1 MKKKLVLLLCVLSC
15 LMLVTGCSLTRE
27 NKELSE
33 SKLKKTTQTRV
44 EDWFNTDYQAII
56 DQVEQQGG
64 IEVYKAQY
72 SRTDYENLK
81 ATFEEYKSY
90 TKMKDKYGAFKKIEK
105 KDYSLASSSASVSI
119 RVLTDKNK
127 RLVFT
132 STYDKY
138 GSETDFKV
146 EEYQSIG
153 SIMGRAGLNTVMS
166 MAIVFAVLIAISL
179 LISCFKFIGAAQNRQ
194 AKKEEPVVTAAP
206 VPPVPVEVEEGLT
219 DDLELVAVITAAIA
233 AASENESADGLVV
246 RSIIRRS

>member
-27 NKELSE
+27 NENLKEST
-33 SKLKKTTQTRV
+33 LKKTAQTRV
-44 EDWFNTDYQAII
+44 EEWFNTDYQAIV

-64 IEVYKAQY
+64 IEVYKEQY

-81 ATFEEYKSY
+81 ATFDEYKNF
-90 TKMKDKYGAFKKIEK
+90 TKLKDKYGAFKKIEK
-105 KDYSLASSSASVSI
+105 KEYCLASSASVSI
-119 RVLTDKNK
+119 RVLTEKNK
-127 RLVFT
+127 KIVFT
-132 STYDKY
+132 VSYDKY
-138 GSETDFKV
+138 GTETDFKV

-179 LISCFKFIGAAQNRQ
+179 LISCFKFIGAAQNKQ
-194 AKKEEPVVTAAP
+194 EKQETPAVPAPAPVVAAP
-206 VPPVPVEVEEGLT
+206 VAEENLA
-219 DDLELVAVITAAIA
+219 DDLELVAVISAAIA

-246 RSIIRRS
+246 RSIVRRS

>member
-15 LMLVTGCSLTRE
+15 LILATGCSLTRE
-27 NKELSE
+27 NKNLKE
-33 SKLKKTTQTRV
+33 STLKKTAQTRV
-44 EDWFNTDYQAII
+44 EEWFNTDYQAIV

-64 IEVYKAQY
+64 IEIYKEQY

-81 ATFEEYKSY
+81 ATFNEYKSF
-90 TKMKDKYGAFKKIEK
+90 TKMKEKYGAFKKIEK

-127 RLVFT
+127 RIVFT
-132 STYDKY
+132 ASYDKY
-138 GSETDFKV
+138 GTETDFKV

-179 LISCFKFIGAAQNRQ
+179 LISCFKFIGAAQNKQ
-194 AKKEEPVVTAAP
+194 AQQESTAVAAP
-206 VPPVPVEVEEGLT
+206 VAAPVVVEENLA

-233 AASENESADGLVV
+233 AAGENESADGLVV
-246 RSIIRRS
+246 RSIVRRS

>member
-15 LMLVTGCSLTRE
+15 LMMVTGCSLTRE
-27 NKELSE
+27 NKNLKE
-33 SKLKKTTQTRV
+33 STLKKTAQTRM
-44 EDWFNTDYQAII
+44 EEWFNTDYQAII
-56 DQVEQQGG
+56 DQVKQQGG
-64 IEVYKAQY
+64 IEVYKEQY

-81 ATFEEYKSY
+81 ATFDEYKSY
-90 TKMKDKYGAFKKIEK
+90 TKLKEKYGAFKKIEK

-119 RVLTDKNK
+119 RVLTEKNK
-127 RLVFT
+127 RIVFT
-132 STYDKY
+132 VSYDKY
-138 GSETDFKV
+138 GTETDFKV

-194 AKKEEPVVTAAP
+194 AQQEAPAAVP
-206 VPPVPVEVEEGLT
+206 APPVAVPVAEEENLA

-233 AASENESADGLVV
+233 AASENERADGLVV
-246 RSIIRRS
+246 RSIVRRS